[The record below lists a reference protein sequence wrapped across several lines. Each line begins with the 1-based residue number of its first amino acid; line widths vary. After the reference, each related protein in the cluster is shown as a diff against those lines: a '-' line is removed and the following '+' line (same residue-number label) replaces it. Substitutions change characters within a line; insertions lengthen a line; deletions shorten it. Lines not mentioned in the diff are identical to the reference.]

1 MASALE
7 RFFAALGR
15 PLPAWHR
22 VALLVALV
30 PLALSVTQPLWNIH
44 MIAPQYPQGLS
55 LDIYAYTIEGANE
68 GRDLHEINILN
79 HYIGMR
85 KLERAEFTDLDWIPF
100 AIGVLALLTLRVAA
114 LGDLRSLIDLAVLTA
129 YFGLF
134 SAGRFVFRLW
144 VFGHDLDP
152 KAPVRVDPFM
162 PPVFGTQQIANFTA
176 SSFPR
181 AGTFLI
187 TLFAAIILLL
197 ALWRIVSVMRGSEP
211 EEGSAV
217 PA

>member
-1 MASALE
+1 MSSAAQ
-7 RFFAALGR
+7 RFFEALGK
-15 PLPAWHR
+15 PLEPWQR
-22 VALLVALV
+22 VALLAALI
-30 PLALSVTQPLWNIH
+30 PLVLSVTQPLWNIR
-44 MIAPQYPQGLS
+44 MFAPQYPQGLS
-55 LDIYAYTIEGANE
+55 LDIYAYTIEGGNQ

-100 AIGVLALLTLRVAA
+100 AIGVLALLALRVAA
-114 LGDLRSLIDLAVLTA
+114 LGDLRALIDLAVLTV

-144 VFGHDLDP
+144 VFGHELDP
-152 KAPVRVDPFM
+152 KAPVQVDPFL

-187 TLFAAIILLL
+187 SLFAGIVLLL
-197 ALWRIVSVMRGSEP
+197 AAWRIVSALRRNGAGE
-211 EEGSAV
+211 AIR
-217 PA
+217 AAA